1 MTNVVRVASLA
12 IVSHVAR
19 RADRTGALHTA
30 PDLLY
35 GPPMRTRVGL
45 LLLGML
51 AAIPLRA
58 AAQPVDPGTQ
68 PYTLEGVVA
77 KDQATAQ
84 QEGWFAISAGV
95 VDSAA
100 PPRWLGVTAFRNFQD
115 DPFVG
120 REALRRLL
128 PSQPTL
134 LFVGPPPLIQQFQNA
149 PPGTRLVI
157 RGMLN
162 AMSRNFML
170 SAIKVVAPEGK

>member
-1 MTNVVRVASLA
+1 MHS
-12 IVSHVAR
+12 
-19 RADRTGALHTA
+19 A

-45 LLLGML
+45 LVLGML

-68 PYTLEGVVA
+68 PYTLQAVVA

-84 QEGWFAISAGV
+84 ELGWFGISVGV
-95 VDSAA
+95 VGSDA
-100 PPRWLGVTAFRNFQD
+100 PPRWLGVTAFLNFQE

-120 REALRRLL
+120 RQALRRLL
-128 PSQPTL
+128 PEQPTL